1 MTRIVLLA
9 HKPLASALREV
20 AAHVFPECAGAVE
33 AVDVDPA
40 TSADALEASLRSQLL
55 ANDPSQDVLIMV
67 DAFGATPCNVAVR
80 VADGVHVRV
89 VTGVNVPML
98 WRTLCYLDEPLAE
111 LVQRALAGAMQGV
124 MHVAEPRRQ
133 NQSQPVGCSG
143 HDQEQHSHQ
152 Q

>member
-20 AAHVFPECAGAVE
+20 AIHVFPECADGVR
-33 AVDVDPA
+33 AVDVEA
-40 TSADALEASLRSQLL
+40 SMSSDALESSLRELL
-55 ANDPSQDVLIMV
+55 AAGVQAEDVLIMV
-67 DAFGATPCNVAVR
+67 DAFGATPCNAATR
-80 VADGVHVRV
+80 VADGQHVRV

-98 WRTLCYLDEPLAE
+98 WRTLCYRHEPLAA
-111 LVQRALAGAMQGV
+111 LVQRALAGAVQGV

-133 NQSQPVGCSG
+133 NQSQPVGSSL